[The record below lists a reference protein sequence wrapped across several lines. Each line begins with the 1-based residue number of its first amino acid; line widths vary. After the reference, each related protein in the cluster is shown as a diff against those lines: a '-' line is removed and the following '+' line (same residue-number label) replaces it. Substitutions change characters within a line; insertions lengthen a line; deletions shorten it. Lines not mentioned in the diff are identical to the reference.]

1 MALTPQWLWIGFVLY
16 SIVLGRSVCTSISGG
31 GGGGRWAYWPGGIF
45 LITPR
50 LRAVQGIVDTLLT
63 RSLS

>member
-1 MALTPQWLWIGFVLY
+1 MALTL
-16 SIVLGRSVCTSISGG
+16 SISCGQDSLHIQFGRSVCTSISGG

>member
-1 MALTPQWLWIGFVLY
+1 MALTLSMIVDRIR
-16 SIVLGRSVCTSISGG
+16 SIITLGRSVCTSISGG